1 MERHDARKAG
11 NVGEKGGD
19 AVVVATNLQVERALD
34 EVLLTRRGT
43 QSNEVDGELVVDGGF
58 ADAVEERRHLGP
70 GRQHLLQR
78 LHPGLE
84 LLHLL
89 PDTLEVGGPG
99 RLAAIV
105 AHQLGLLVAY
115 ALQLLLGGTCQIPVH
130 PEEDPQEEKQAADQL
145 QRPGPD
151 PGFLDVQLAPV
162 QLTQAA
168 HLCLETHDSS
178 TTRGDSS
185 SPSRS
190 EEHTSELQS

>member
-43 QSNEVDGELVVDGGF
+43 QSNEVDGELVVDSGF

-99 RLAAIV
+99 ERKSTRLNSSHVRISYAVFCLKKKKKTTLHYNQNIIIFNLHNSTNKIYSATFSFV
-105 AHQLGLLVAY
+105 YPVSHSH
-115 ALQLLLGGTCQIPVH
+115 ALQQTYT
-130 PEEDPQEEKQAADQL
+130 AAL
-145 QRPGPD
+145 YRN
-151 PGFLDVQLAPV
+151 
-162 QLTQAA
+162 
-168 HLCLETHDSS
+168 
-178 TTRGDSS
+178 TTTIFRN
-185 SPSRS
+185 
-190 EEHTSELQS
+190 L